1 MGIIINNSKKKRSN
15 TNSLM
20 GVIMKKVKTIIAM
33 MLIMSIVFGIL
44 GCNTIEQVEELSA
57 KDFKNALEDV
67 FDANDDEIVETQGE
81 GYDILYFPDR
91 RCLITYDTFDNEDV
105 ARSIFEMQYNQY
117 ENIEKDYELDG
128 VNRSFDE
135 NMGYIVV
142 RTSDE
147 VFMEEFGTEVF
158 DEIIFAYYYS
168 GSMYISIFCADNDID
183 DALEFI
189 ECLGLPHV

>member
-20 GVIMKKVKTIIAM
+20 GVVMKKVKTIIAM

>member
-1 MGIIINNSKKKRSN
+1 
-15 TNSLM
+15 
-20 GVIMKKVKTIIAM
+20 MKKVKTIIAM
-33 MLIMSIVFGIL
+33 MLIMSIVFGII

-147 VFMEEFGTEVF
+147 DFMEEFGTEVF